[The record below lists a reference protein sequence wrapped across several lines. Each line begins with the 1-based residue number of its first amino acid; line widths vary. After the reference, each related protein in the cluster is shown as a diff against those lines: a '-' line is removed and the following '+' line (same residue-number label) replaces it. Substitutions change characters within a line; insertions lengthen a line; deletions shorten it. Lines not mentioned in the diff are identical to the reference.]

1 MTDMTTQE
9 QNLME
14 NILMLG
20 DPGYWLGSIL
30 PSMQE
35 LNPVQMY
42 LLFL

>member
-9 QNLME
+9 QNPME
-14 NILMLG
+14 SILTLV
-20 DPGYWLGSIL
+20 DPGYWLGNIL

-35 LNPVQMY
+35 LNPVKMY